1 MKKHTFGWM
10 SAAAIAL
17 FAMSA
22 PAFATPIS
30 VYNNATTTPPDTLR
44 FTLGCGSAD
53 GDCAGMLEVLISASP
68 ASAFDST
75 NGSLFNLANSSPSTA
90 AAFVDANTGAT
101 FTTGTQTQAGGA
113 DTYEFF
119 TSAEY
124 FTIKIG
130 TSPNYA
136 LFHNLDGTL
145 DLFFQ
150 DTAGTGSGFSHYTE
164 FGSATSVPEP
174 AELGVF
180 GVGLLLIGGFLGLRR
195 RYS

>member
-17 FAMSA
+17 FTMSA
-22 PAFATPIS
+22 PTFADPIS
-30 VYNNATTTPPDTLR
+30 VYNDGTTTDTLR

-53 GDCAGMLEVLISASP
+53 GDCAGLLEVLIAPSTFDPTTGSLFDLGNASP
-68 ASAFDST
+68 AT
-75 NGSLFNLANSSPSTA
+75 E
-90 AAFVDANTGAT
+90 AAFVDANTGET
-101 FTTGTQTQAGGA
+101 FTTGTQTQVGGGETFA
-113 DTYEFF
+113 FF

-130 TSPNYA
+130 RDPNYA

-150 DTAGTGSGFSHYTE
+150 ATTGTGSGFSHYTE
-164 FGSATSVPEP
+164 FGGGTSVPEP
-174 AELGVF
+174 ADLGVF
-180 GVGLLLIGGFLGLRR
+180 GLGLLLIGGFVGLRR

>member
-1 MKKHTFGWM
+1 MKKYTFGWM

-30 VYNNATTTPPDTLR
+30 VYNDGTTTDTLR

-53 GDCAGMLEVLISASP
+53 GDCTGLLEVLISP
-68 ASAFDST
+68 ST
-75 NGSLFNLANSSPSTA
+75 FNPTTGSLFDLANSSPATE

-101 FTTGTQTQAGGA
+101 FTTGTQTQAGGV

-130 TSPNYA
+130 KSPNYA

-150 DTAGTGSGFSHYTE
+150 ATAGTGSGFSHYTE
-164 FGSATSVPEP
+164 FGGGTSVPEP

-180 GVGLLLIGGFLGLRR
+180 GLGLLLIGGFLGLRR

>member
-17 FAMSA
+17 FTMSA
-22 PAFATPIS
+22 PAFADPIS
-30 VYNNATTTPPDTLR
+30 VYNDGNTTDTLR
-44 FTLGCGSAD
+44 FTLGCDSVNGS
-53 GDCAGMLEVLISASP
+53 CAALEVLISPSTFNPTTGSLFDLGNASP
-68 ASAFDST
+68 AT
-75 NGSLFNLANSSPSTA
+75 E

-101 FTTGTQTQAGGA
+101 FTTGTQTQVGGGE
-113 DTYEFF
+113 TFEFF

-130 TSPNYA
+130 TDPNYA

-145 DLFFQ
+145 DLFLQ
-150 DTAGTGSGFSHYTE
+150 ATTGTGSGFSHYTE
-164 FGSATSVPEP
+164 FGGGTSVPEP

-180 GVGLLLIGGFLGLRR
+180 GLGLLLIGGFLGLRR

>member
-22 PAFATPIS
+22 PGFTTPIS
-30 VYNNATTTPPDTLR
+30 VYDDGTTTDTLR
-44 FTLGCGSAD
+44 FTLGCGSAG
-53 GDCAGMLEVLISASP
+53 GDCAGLLEVLISS
-68 ASAFDST
+68 ST
-75 NGSLFNLANSSPSTA
+75 FNPTTGSLFDMANSNPATE

-101 FTTGTQTQAGGA
+101 FTTGTQTDAGGVA
-113 DTYEFF
+113 NYEFF

-124 FTIKIG
+124 ITIKIG
-130 TSPNYA
+130 EEPNYA

-150 DTAGTGSGFSHYTE
+150 ETEGTGSGFSHYTE
-164 FGSATSVPEP
+164 FGGGMSVPEP

-180 GVGLLLIGGFLGLRR
+180 GLGLLLIGGFLGLRR

>member
-1 MKKHTFGWM
+1 MKKHTIGWM

-22 PAFATPIS
+22 STFATPIS
-30 VYNNATTTPPDTLR
+30 VYNDGTTTDTLR
-44 FTLGCGSAD
+44 FTLGCGSA
-53 GDCAGMLEVLISASP
+53 GGSCAGVLEVLILPST
-68 ASAFDST
+68 FDST
-75 NGSLFNLANSSPSTA
+75 TGSLFDLANSSPATE

-101 FTTGTQTQAGGA
+101 FTTGTQVQAGSA

-130 TSPNYA
+130 KDPNYA

-150 DTAGTGSGFSHYTE
+150 DTTGTGSGFSHYTE
-164 FGSATSVPEP
+164 FGGGTSVPEP
-174 AELGVF
+174 AELGEF
-180 GVGLLLIGGFLGLRR
+180 GLGLLLIGGFLGMRR

>member
-1 MKKHTFGWM
+1 MKKHVFGWM

-22 PAFATPIS
+22 PAFTTPIS
-30 VYNNATTTPPDTLR
+30 VYDDATTTPPDTLR
-44 FTLGCGSAD
+44 FTLGCGSVD
-53 GDCAGMLEVLISASP
+53 GSCAGLLEVLISPST
-68 ASAFDST
+68 FDST
-75 NGSLFNLANSSPSTA
+75 NGSLFDLVNSSPATE

-101 FTTGTQTQAGGA
+101 FTTGTQTDAGGA
-113 DTYEFF
+113 ASYEFF

-124 FTIKIG
+124 FLIKIG
-130 TSPNYA
+130 ETPNYA

-150 DTAGTGSGFSHYTE
+150 DTEGTGSGFSHYTE
-164 FGSATSVPEP
+164 FGGGTSVPEP
-174 AELGVF
+174 ADLGVF
-180 GVGLLLIGGFLGLRR
+180 GLGLLLIGGFVGMRR

>member
-1 MKKHTFGWM
+1 MKTHTIGWM

-22 PAFATPIS
+22 SAFATPIS
-30 VYNNATTTPPDTLR
+30 VYNDGTTTNTLR
-44 FTLGCGSAD
+44 FTLGCGSVT
-53 GDCAGMLEVLISASP
+53 GSCAGMLEVLISAST
-68 ASAFDST
+68 FDPT
-75 NGSLFNLANSSPSTA
+75 NGSLFDLANSSPPTE

-101 FTTGTQTQAGGA
+101 FTTGTQVQAGGA
-113 DTYEFF
+113 DTYEFS
-119 TSAEY
+119 TSADY

-130 TSPNYA
+130 TTPNYA

-150 DTAGTGSGFSHYTE
+150 DTTGTGSGFSHYTE
-164 FGSATSVPEP
+164 FGETSVVPEP
-174 AELGVF
+174 AVVGVF
-180 GVGLLLIGGFLGLRR
+180 GLGLLLIGQFLGLRR

>member
-22 PAFATPIS
+22 PAFTTPIS
-30 VYNNATTTPPDTLR
+30 VYNDGTTTDTLR

-53 GDCAGMLEVLISASP
+53 GSCAGALEVLISPST
-68 ASAFDST
+68 FDPT
-75 NGSLFNLANSSPSTA
+75 NGSLFDLANSSPATE

-101 FTTGTQTQAGGA
+101 FTTGTQVQAGDA
-113 DTYEFF
+113 ATYEFS

-130 TSPNYA
+130 ERPNNA

-150 DTAGTGSGFSHYTE
+150 ETTGTGSGISHYTE
-164 FGSATSVPEP
+164 FGGGMSVPEP

-180 GVGLLLIGGFLGLRR
+180 GLGLLLIGGFLGLRR

>member
-1 MKKHTFGWM
+1 MKKHTIGWM

-17 FAMSA
+17 LAMSA
-22 PAFATPIS
+22 SAFATPIS
-30 VYNNATTTPPDTLR
+30 VYNDGTTANTLR
-44 FTLGCGSAD
+44 FTLGCGSAV
-53 GDCAGMLEVLISASP
+53 GSCVGALEVLISP
-68 ASAFDST
+68 ST
-75 NGSLFNLANSSPSTA
+75 FNSTTGSLFDLANSSPATE

-101 FTTGTQTQAGGA
+101 FTTGTQVQAGGA
-113 DTYEFF
+113 ATYEFS

-130 TSPNYA
+130 RTPNYA
-136 LFHNLDGTL
+136 LFHNLDSTL

-150 DTAGTGSGFSHYTE
+150 ETAGTGSGFSHYTE
-164 FGSATSVPEP
+164 FGEVSEP

-180 GVGLLLIGGFLGLRR
+180 GLGLLLIGGFLGLRR